1 MARLQIVE
9 LPSEQQEGA
18 SGDGV
23 VYRTP
28 FVVLI
33 DSLSPGEDEHLA
45 EGSAALAEFWNSVPM
60 CRGVMVVPF
69 AIELVAEQ

>member
-1 MARLQIVE
+1 MARLQIIE
-9 LPSEQQEGA
+9 LPTEQQEGT

-33 DSLSPGEDEHLA
+33 DSLSAGEDEHLA
-45 EGSAALAEFWNSVPM
+45 HQNAALTAFWADVPF

-69 AIELVAEQ
+69 AIDLVTDD